1 LLIGRRREAGSWKLI
16 ATINTRRAI
25 EPLIPELTAAKTT
38 TTTYLIMPKLQA
50 TVPKGA
56 PPNALLRV
64 RLPDGAEVNVRIP
77 DGLSEGKD
85 FIFEIDSM
93 GGVTASMTPSQN
105 NNSVSNTPNKS
116 SAKKDS
122 SLNNKSNK
130 HAKKKNKKSNHASA
144 AQNNNNNKVEKAPS
158 FVTFFFN
165 YYNLVYDMVMNTL
178 EGGTSTYKVQESS
191 NHATNNAYVGLLDRE
206 IVTGVDF
213 CVALCVGIFIGLSIV
228 MGFISGVLWV
238 TPIGLEA

>member
-1 LLIGRRREAGSWKLI
+1 
-16 ATINTRRAI
+16 
-25 EPLIPELTAAKTT
+25 
-38 TTTYLIMPKLQA
+38 MPKLQA

-93 GGVTASMTPSQN
+93 GGVTASTAPSQSN
-105 NNSVSNTPNKS
+105 NTASNTPNRS

-130 HAKKKNKKSNHASA
+130 HSKKKNKKSNNSSA
-144 AQNNNNNKVEKAPS
+144 AHNNNNKVEEAPS

-165 YYNLVYDMVMNTL
+165 YYNIVYDMVMNTL
-178 EGGTSTYKVQESS
+178 EGGTTTYKVQESS
-191 NHATNNAYVGLLDRE
+191 YNNVTDNNAYVGLLDRE

-228 MGFISGVLWV
+228 MGFIGGVLWV
-238 TPIGLEA
+238 TPIGLE